1 MSGKKYKKRQG
12 TSGIRGQLY
21 ESKLIS
27 LIYFRAKHA
36 ASVGDFLLATN
47 MDEVGAFDD
56 ICLRVKLKGVEKPL
70 IVFVQAK
77 HREND
82 NSVLTLSKHDL
93 THYFYSY
100 LNIRRTFSPHAKGEL
115 FEGTYD
121 ATECLFVMYTTA
133 KAPDDSQPYESPAAK
148 HLNALIATGKSGIR
162 PPYNQTHVDFLSDIV
177 IQEQVAMLAGQLA
190 KFLSDDDEGVLS
202 MNNDLM
208 LCYHVLL
215 AQRVLDVSRIQ
226 RRGEESEHRLAHFR
240 HDFFTAS
247 DDFLKLFRDTLVLQI
262 LKNQTLEEDKV
273 NVLLTSLFTEP
284 FDILVL
290 SELIECVVTYRQG
303 KLHFLHEIDEEL
315 KQQLFKINVSQA
327 TVERALEM
335 AAQRILIRKTFKVPV
350 TFGNSDLTIRGKLDV
365 DVEQV
370 LNELSSKIVGLLR
383 DSDPHNVVLD
393 ESLGSEF
400 LQLNQGIASAVGNV
414 LVRGDNENSLKFTDE
429 PEALGDLAK
438 RLYDKV
444 RQEIPDLNP
453 YKFVVKTK
461 QLPLLSFDIIED
473 GINMEVHQEITVL
486 AVTMARFLNEEVG
499 LSSLMDDELVLRYH
513 VVLEQKAI
521 EVYEIQQQHEDGE
534 HRIASFRQDLFGSD
548 EEVLQLFRRTL
559 YLETA
564 KRRKIE
570 TSEISSLLSAFYKDT
585 SDISSL
591 SQLIGSVVTYESGKL
606 QFVHETSK
614 DLEEQLGRVNV
625 TQSTVD
631 QAIELAARE
640 ILTQVHFQ
648 VPAAFGNKDLTIK
661 GRKGLKIERR
671 LTHLNMKISE
681 LNILK
686 IVTIDDSFED
696 KLLREGLASAVGN
709 ILVVDKETNL
719 LKFVDE
725 ENSLGRLSGMW
736 FQRLRSQI
744 PDMQQYRFDV
754 KVHWLPK
761 LSYSSGDEDNSHSEK
776 AEMSALAE
784 VVANCISDG
793 TDCVLSM
800 DDERLLLYHVILAEQ
815 AFNISDIQSD
825 DVSAH
830 RIASFRK
837 DFFDTNDQLMK
848 LFRDKL
854 YVEVIKRRK
863 LEETDLQTAITT
875 FRQFPDDVTLLSKLL
890 GNVITV
896 RHGKVQV
903 VYDMSED
910 LTKPLNKVSVS
921 QLKVNQAIELAA
933 KEILVS
939 KQFNVPTEFGNK
951 DLTLRA
957 KSSHVAKVLN
967 HLTMRMCRLV
977 NSPDVVKMATIDESL
992 GDGLLKPSGGIGGL
1006 VGNLLV
1012 QDEDTKLLK
1021 FTDNSETLGELS
1033 KRLFNKLQNNKHDL
1047 RQYRFIVKAKRF
1059 PKLTFD
1065 SSEHDR
1071 RLVEDF
1077 LNRLL
1082 YFTSQADETR
1092 VGDILRGDIEDNIC
1106 RRVNNFRVTSDALFL
1121 TFHDEIQTWWMAAEG
1136 DYLTKKSKK
1145 YEIASKKI
1153 VSKPLMTVLG
1163 MMHQTKLGNNIEC
1176 SFKDKVI
1183 SALKLTS
1190 GAVVVTNSAD
1200 LTVAKMIQRYKSQ
1213 EHVVLDL
1220 AYMLNLQAN
1229 EYNTLCE
1236 ELRDTDESKVLV
1248 VVCNHKPSHRNWSS
1262 RLRNIAEAVR
1272 NKFTVVVTNRDLVP
1286 FIREYFGNMSDVID
1300 DGVVNLAD
1308 LTAESQKSVLKN
1320 ATAVFQ
1326 GQEVRLELI
1335 LDEESMRY
1343 VKGEVL
1349 NKVINNE
1356 VITVSKLVSSLN
1368 YEKIKQVFID
1378 REVYRSGDRKRT
1390 VLNSLSDLSDD
1401 VVILTAQPGMGKS
1414 TMLTYLSHK
1423 AKEND
1428 PNLWIVRVNLLDHS
1442 EQFNNWKDHETDIDV
1457 SESLRFLCEVVLSG
1471 DPVSDQPAVIEL
1483 EESGGFMYLRHC
1495 AGDEST
1501 AFELQMFLHYYNTKN
1516 VMFLFDG
1523 FDEICPHY
1531 AQEAM
1536 ALFKTVKSF
1545 PRRHKMWITSR
1556 SYDEVKSILELE
1568 FGTSFELQNFSPSD
1582 RNRYL
1587 NVFWEKKIVLSQLT
1601 NIQMNNL
1608 IEFMKCVAG
1617 IYQEKPRKRLKHKLL
1632 YYKVCMSFR
1641 DYLKREIHK
1650 CPERIIEKFH
1660 EALNNCKYNI
1670 MFLDN
1675 FDSPLHLYLVAD
1687 YLRNQIL
1694 HYNEIDNN
1702 WNLNDNALT
1711 IYERFFEAKLKWIRF
1726 EEKNKIHLTNSD
1738 NIIIYEHIREDFF
1751 KRHRQLGAYA
1761 IFHQDAESIFS
1772 LKEMREII
1780 DSMTRIKAG
1789 KEKTG
1794 VICGVS
1800 NDVPIFIHMIFAE
1813 YFAVQHLC
1821 LIILLEKETEKQR
1834 KIWDFI
1840 LNVIFLKSSQ
1850 NVRDLLDYRIQVDNN
1865 LKEII
1870 KESEFIIF
1878 DLLLKQG
1885 KGIFTYYEEDVSEE
1899 LYLKIKAY
1907 LKKAMDDDLMSFIN
1921 YLYKIK
1927 RKLTD
1932 EYLADNSRIPS
1943 RFRRYKMNA
1952 LIHKKKNTLAQ
1963 PDVDEPSS

>member
-1 MSGKKYKKRQG
+1 MSPKYKKRQG

-70 IVFVQAK
+70 VVFVQAK

-100 LNIRRTFSPHAKGEL
+100 LNIRRAFSSHAEGEL

-133 KAPDDSQPYESPAAK
+133 KAADDSQPYESPVAK

-190 KFLSDDDEGVLS
+190 KFLGDDDGGVLS

-290 SELIECVVTYRQG
+290 SELIECVVTYKQG
-303 KLHFLHEIDEEL
+303 KLHFLHEMDEEL

-370 LNELSSKIVGLLR
+370 LNELSSKIVDLLR
-383 DSDPHNVVLD
+383 DSDPHIVVLD

-400 LQLNQGIASAVGNV
+400 LQLNQGIASAVGNM

-444 RQEIPDLNP
+444 RKEIPDLNL
-453 YKFVVKTK
+453 YRFVVKTK
-461 QLPLLSFDIIED
+461 QLPLLSFDIGED
-473 GINMEVHQEITVL
+473 GINMEVHQEITAL

-513 VVLEQKAI
+513 VVLAQKAI

-534 HRIASFRQDLFGSD
+534 HRIASFRQDLFDSD

-564 KRRKIE
+564 KRRKIG

-591 SQLIGSVVTYESGKL
+591 SQLMGSVVTYESSQL

-640 ILTQVHFQ
+640 ILTQMHFQ

-725 ENSLGRLSGMW
+725 GKSLGPLSGMW
-736 FQRLRSQI
+736 FQKLRSQI
-744 PDMQQYRFDV
+744 PDIQQYRFDV
-754 KVHWLPK
+754 KVNWLPK
-761 LSYSSGDEDNSHSEK
+761 LSYSSEDEDNSHFEK

-793 TDCVLSM
+793 TDCVMSM

-825 DVSAH
+825 DVSKH

-854 YVEVIKRRK
+854 YVEVIERRK
-863 LEETDLQTAITT
+863 LEETDLQTAIAT
-875 FRQFPDDVTLLSKLL
+875 FCQFPDDVTLLSKLL

-896 RHGKVQV
+896 RHGKVQLV
-903 VYDMSED
+903 HDMSED

-921 QLKVNQAIELAA
+921 QLNVNQAIELAA
-933 KEILVS
+933 KEILMS
-939 KQFNVPTEFGNK
+939 KQFKVPTEFGNK
-951 DLTLRA
+951 DLTLRDRGC
-957 KSSHVAKVLN
+957 HVTKALN
-967 HLTMRMCRLV
+967 RLTMRMCRLV

-1012 QDEDTKLLK
+1012 QEEDTKLLK

-1047 RQYRFIVKAKRF
+1047 RQYRFIVTAKRF

-1065 SSEHDR
+1065 SSDHDR

-1121 TFHDEIQTWWMAAEG
+1121 TFHDEIQAWWMAAEG

-1200 LTVAKMIQRYKSQ
+1200 LTVAKMIQRYRSQ

-1220 AYMLNLQAN
+1220 EYMLNLQAN

-1248 VVCNHKPSHRNWSS
+1248 VVCNHKPSNRNWSS

-1272 NKFTVVVTNRDLVP
+1272 DKFTVAVINRDLVP
-1286 FIREYFGNMSDVID
+1286 FVKEYFGNMSDVID

-1368 YEKIKQVFID
+1368 YEKIKPIYID
-1378 REVYRSGDRKRT
+1378 RHIARANQTPSLLMSLNDVY
-1390 VLNSLSDLSDD
+1390 DD
-1401 VVILTAQPGMGKS
+1401 VAVIVGRPGMGKS
-1414 TMLTYLSHK
+1414 TLLTHLSQRSK
-1423 AKEND
+1423 ILD
-1428 PNLWIVRVNLLDHS
+1428 PKLWIVRVNLLDHS

-1457 SESLRFLCEVVLSG
+1457 SESLRFLCKVVLNG
-1471 DPVSDQPAVIEL
+1471 DPVSDQPPVIEL

-1523 FDEICPHY
+1523 FDEICPRYTNEVLTFLKVLKSHY
-1531 AQEAM
+1531 FSSLHSIPKLQ
-1536 ALFKTVKSF
+1536 SR
-1545 PRRHKMWITSR
+1545 PIMWITSGSQENIKKTLECQFGI
-1556 SYDEVKSILELE
+1556 SYELQMFPRTEQDRYLCLYWETKKLLKEFTRKDLDYLKNIIIFIEKGLKSYKESKDFGKFLHRHYSEALINFAYQVMKYLKQKLKSCSVQNIVAVKSII
-1568 FGTSFELQNFSPSD
+1568 ND
-1582 RNRYL
+1582 
-1587 NVFWEKKIVLSQLT
+1587 
-1601 NIQMNNL
+1601 L
-1608 IEFMKCVAG
+1608 IIFVVHYVKDF
-1617 IYQEKPRKRLKHKLL
+1617 YT
-1632 YYKVCMSFR
+1632 
-1641 DYLKREIHK
+1641 
-1650 CPERIIEKFH
+1650 
-1660 EALNNCKYNI
+1660 
-1670 MFLDN
+1670 
-1675 FDSPLHLYLVAD
+1675 PLHLYLVTV
-1687 YLRNQIL
+1687 YIFNQIK
-1694 HYNEIDNN
+1694 NFENSM
-1702 WNLNDNALT
+1702 WNFEVNSEFT
-1711 IYERFFEAKLKWIRF
+1711 IYERFIETEIKKQCRKLASNYDF
-1726 EEKNKIHLTNSD
+1726 
-1738 NIIIYEHIREDFF
+1738 DFF
-1751 KRHRQLGAYA
+1751 DIHRKLGAVA
-1761 IFHQDAESIFS
+1761 IFDADVENIFTMEDLKSIAKS
-1772 LKEMREII
+1772 KLTIKER
-1780 DSMTRIKAG
+1780 KV
-1789 KEKTG
+1789 KTG
-1794 VICGVS
+1794 VICGIA
-1800 NDVPIFIHMIFAE
+1800 NDVPLFLHRTLAE
-1813 YFAVQHLC
+1813 CFAVRHIC
-1821 LIILLEKETEKQR
+1821 RIIKLHESSDEKQNT
-1834 KIWDFI
+1834 IWDFI
-1840 LNVIFLKSSQ
+1840 LNILFLKYDRNLRDILNYKIQEDDLLRQTIKKYKPVIF
-1850 NVRDLLDYRIQVDNN
+1850 
-1865 LKEII
+1865 E
-1870 KESEFIIF
+1870 
-1878 DLLLKQG
+1878 LLLTQG
-1885 KGIFTYYEEDVSEE
+1885 KGVFSYFPDDMSRLI
-1899 LYLKIKAY
+1899 YLKIKKHLEMAVSKDLVKFVELLYDLKIMLNSDY
-1907 LKKAMDDDLMSFIN
+1907 L
-1921 YLYKIK
+1921 
-1927 RKLTD
+1927 
-1932 EYLADNSRIPS
+1932 E
-1943 RFRRYKMNA
+1943 
-1952 LIHKKKNTLAQ
+1952 TLKDYEFA
-1963 PDVDEPSS
+1963 PRASLKSI